1 MIVEMRD
8 DDDDATAAA
17 SSGVKKITCTH
28 SSTCKNED
36 EACCC
41 SSCCRLCCCKGH
53 AMPEHR
59 LARDDALD
67 IAGGESCGSSS
78 WRDMRIDVHALLLA
92 LIRLLRAGFKLIIT
106 SSSSRRS

>member
-8 DDDDATAAA
+8 DDDDTTAAA

-28 SSTCKNED
+28 SSTYKNEN
-36 EACCC
+36 EA
-41 SSCCRLCCCKGH
+41 SCCCKGH

-67 IAGGESCGSSS
+67 IAGGESPGSSS
-78 WRDMRIDVHALLLA
+78 WRDRRIDLHAFLLA

-106 SSSSRRS
+106 SSSSRS